1 MEKISLKA
9 DDAFREM
16 FAHEAVR
23 KQFLSDVL
31 GIPREQIRSVR
42 VANPFLRRLF
52 WKQKQGIM
60 DVLLILNDDTRIG
73 IEMQVHTQKHWNK
86 RNLYYLGRMYTDDL
100 MVGENYRKLHRC
112 VSISLLDFELLPDT
126 ENCHNIYRL
135 RNETGEELTDLW
147 EVHIIELGKKLTG
160 SRVDDWIRLFNATS
174 QEEVDQIAQENGR
187 MREVAEVVRQMGLIR
202 TIRWF
207 YDGYWR
213 AKRDRW
219 AEDEYVRDE
228 GIAIGEA
235 RGKTEGKTE
244 YILQLLENLGEVPP
258 ELADRIRSQQ
268 NGEALDRWFQA
279 AMKAES
285 IIQFRERENI

>member
-9 DDAFREM
+9 DDAFKEL

-112 VSISLLDFELLPDT
+112 VSISLLDFALLPDT
-126 ENCHNIYRL
+126 ESCHNIYRL
-135 RNETGEELTDLW
+135 RNEAGEELTDLW

-228 GIAIGEA
+228 GIAIGM
-235 RGKTEGKTE
+235 
-244 YILQLLENLGEVPP
+244 
-258 ELADRIRSQQ
+258 ELSLIH
-268 NGEALDRWFQA
+268 
-279 AMKAES
+279 
-285 IIQFRERENI
+285 I